1 MSFLF
6 GECLQM
12 RRLHL
17 LQMFRTTCGN
27 GQSVK
32 GKTNA
37 NNSVEVIES
46 LTGTAIICC
55 SQTEILLPRELKSA
69 FSAFRKFTLK
79 FIEFFPFKAKTYSP
93 ATNHQ
98 IMNYFEQF

>member
-37 NNSVEVIES
+37 NNSVELIES

-55 SQTEILLPRELKSA
+55 SQTEIRLARELKSV

-79 FIEFFPFKAKTYSP
+79 FIEFISFQSENLLSRQKSS
-93 ATNHQ
+93 NHEL
-98 IMNYFEQF
+98 F